1 MATWLNY
8 YYFNQQASQS
18 PPLLTSESINP
29 FWYFSNFMQLLPIQ
43 VCKVFAVVLIRLRAC
58 DSFQKIKITILEKKD
73 LIYKQQEVS
82 FRILLLSPFVLCY
95 RCKETRPF

>member
-18 PPLLTSESINP
+18 PPLLTLESTL

-43 VCKVFAVVLIRLRAC
+43 VCKVSAVVLIRLRAC
-58 DSFQKIKITILEKKD
+58 YSFQKTKITMLKKKSN
-73 LIYKQQEVS
+73 LQATGG
-82 FRILLLSPFVLCY
+82 FF
-95 RCKETRPF
+95 